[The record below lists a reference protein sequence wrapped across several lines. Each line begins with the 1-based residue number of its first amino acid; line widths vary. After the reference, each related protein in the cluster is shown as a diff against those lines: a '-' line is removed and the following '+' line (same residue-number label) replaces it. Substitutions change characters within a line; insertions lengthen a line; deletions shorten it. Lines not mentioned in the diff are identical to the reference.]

1 MGAFGASRRVPGRSS
16 RSLVGAVVGYKKIKV
31 RTDVV
36 KKSKLYRVLVPIVRP
51 LVYIFYRLEVRGI
64 ENIPDQG
71 RCIIC
76 PNHTSNIDP
85 VLLAVT
91 LKRQIYFMAKAEL
104 FKNKILNKLFRALG
118 AFPVE
123 RGKGDGTAINEAENV
138 LKSGEQL
145 GLFIEG
151 ARSKTGDFLRPRSGC
166 AMIAY
171 QTNSPVVPVCITGA
185 GEHKVKFLKKAIITI
200 GKPIS
205 VDELNIKNETG
216 KEFRDASRLIMEN
229 IKNLK
234 V

>member
-1 MGAFGASRRVPGRSS
+1 M
-16 RSLVGAVVGYKKIKV
+16 GYKKIKV
-31 RTDVV
+31 RTYVV
-36 KKSKLYRVLVPIVRP
+36 KTSKLYRVLVPIVRP
-51 LVYIFYRLEVRGI
+51 LVHIFYRLEVRGL
-64 ENIPDQG
+64 ENVPEQG

-85 VLLAVT
+85 VLLAAT
-91 LKRQIYFMAKAEL
+91 LKRQIYFMAKASL
-104 FKNKILNKLFRALG
+104 FKNKILNKLFIALG

-138 LKSGEQL
+138 LKNGEQL

-171 QTNSPVVPVCITGA
+171 QTTSPVVPVCITGA
-185 GEHKVKFLKKAIITI
+185 NKHKVKFFHKTIVTI

-205 VDELNIKNETG
+205 VEELNIKEGTG
-216 KEFRDASRLIMEN
+216 REFRDASRLIMEN

-234 V
+234 A